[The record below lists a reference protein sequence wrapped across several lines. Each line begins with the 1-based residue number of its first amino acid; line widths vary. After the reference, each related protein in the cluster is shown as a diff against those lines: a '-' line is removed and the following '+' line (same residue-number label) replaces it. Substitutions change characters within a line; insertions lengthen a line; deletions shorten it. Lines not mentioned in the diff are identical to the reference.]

1 MRTRLSRATR
11 ALLLLPLLAAGPAG
25 TRAPS
30 ADPAPSTLSLR
41 VYADAARRD
50 LVMEVGPVDLPAD
63 GEHHQLPAFH
73 GRIPVDGWMHGFR
86 VDLVDAAGRP
96 VPRIALHHVNVITP
110 GQRELFSQ
118 IMLRVAAAGQET
130 DPVALPR
137 MVGYRVHRGQ
147 EMIVTSMLHNP
158 TGRAYRGVRIRVHFP
173 YTPADA
179 RLKPVSVLPFYID
192 VMPPASLHSY
202 DLPPG
207 RSSRTWEARPAV
219 AARILGMG
227 GHIHQFGTLLRM
239 EDVTAKRVIWE
250 ARPQV
255 DRTGQIVGV
264 PQTLFIWRLG
274 IPVYPD
280 HLYRVTAEYNNTSGE
295 TIPGGAM
302 GTLGGAVIPDD
313 ASKWP
318 AIDPNNPELRL
329 DWHLVHTGNPGG
341 HGHGG
346 HGQMHM
352 HVPAAAPAPKAGT
365 VAAAPHAHTQ
375 VAASG
380 QHAMAMPH
388 AAGQRR

>member
-1 MRTRLSRATR
+1 MRPALSKATR

-25 TRAPS
+25 VRAPS
-30 ADPAPSTLSLR
+30 ADPAPGTLGLR
-41 VYADAARRD
+41 VHVDPDRRD

-73 GRIPVDGWMHGFR
+73 ARIPIDGWVHGFR
-86 VDLVDAAGRP
+86 VDLVDANGRE
-96 VPRIALHHVNVITP
+96 VPRATLHHVNVITP
-110 GQRELFSQ
+110 DQRELFSQ

-130 DPVALPR
+130 DPVTLPR

-147 EMIVTSMLHNP
+147 EMIVTSMLHNTTSRP
-158 TGRAYRGVRIRVHFP
+158 YRGVRLRVHFP

-227 GHIHQFGTLLRM
+227 GHIHQYGTRLVM
-239 EDVTAKRVIWE
+239 EDVTDGRVIWE
-250 ARPQV
+250 ARPTV
-255 DRTGQIVGV
+255 GPDGQITGV
-264 PQTLFIWRLG
+264 PQNLFLWRLG
-274 IPVYPD
+274 IPVRPD

-318 AIDPNNPELRL
+318 AIDRNSPELKL
-329 DWHLVHTGNPGG
+329 DWHLVHTGNPAG
-341 HGHGG
+341 HGHGAHGGG

-352 HVPAAAPAPKAGT
+352 HGQAAAPASATHHHG
-365 VAAAPHAHTQ
+365 
-375 VAASG
+375 G
-380 QHAMAMPH
+380 MAMSS